1 MTPPWCDDCAHMTF
15 DARRTQTEGH
25 IPREIRQGIG
35 RTALRSGRGLHSVT
49 QSVEAT
55 FDNNMVDSDG
65 WQPEPAIISSSFQF
79 DPSEG
84 NSFMTDIIIESFQT
98 LGMWLYPMTALA
110 IIGLLWIGAK
120 VIMVQFGAPFSDRK
134 PLHLP
139 RVFWI
144 LVPVAIGVIASLG
157 VGIIFMEAVATVEGA
172 TWERVAMTVTM
183 AVEQGLDL
191 VFYAGLYCAV
201 LAGLAVLAM
210 GLVAVLQGRPIF
222 ENNRN
227 GWMRLAAGCTCFAI
241 TALVALVI
249 LQLGVIVGDDYGMR
263 MTSKV
268 LLILSIMAGGAG
280 CSLVALSKTESG
292 TASEAGRGTARFT
305 AAVTYLFSLGAATV
319 AAAASHG
326 YLVVDAAIVA
336 SVTHKE
342 RVFGGGL
349 ETMQGIVQVGLVAT
363 IVTAVVVVAALVA
376 SGGLR
381 GREKLFVDVG
391 LMAAAGVVLLAAMAF
406 AFMGWLEFAP
416 HLDSIFGE
424 TAVEFYEQEKGPVP
438 EPGW

>member
-1 MTPPWCDDCAHMTF
+1 MVGS
-15 DARRTQTEGH
+15 DA
-25 IPREIRQGIG
+25 
-35 RTALRSGRGLHSVT
+35 
-49 QSVEAT
+49 
-55 FDNNMVDSDG
+55 
-65 WQPEPAIISSSFQF
+65 WQPERATTIIQF
-79 DPSEG
+79 DTSEG
-84 NSFMTDIIIESFQT
+84 NSPMTDLILESFQT
-98 LGMWLYPMTALA
+98 LGMWLYPMTILA

-144 LVPVAIGVIASLG
+144 LVPVTICIIACLG
-157 VGIIFMEAVATVEGA
+157 GGIIFMETVADVEGA
-172 TWERVAMTVTM
+172 TWGRTAISVDM
-183 AVEQGLDL
+183 AFHQVLDL
-191 VFYAGLYCAV
+191 AFYAGLYSTV
-201 LAGLAVLAM
+201 LAGLSVLAM

-222 ENNRN
+222 ENNRD

-249 LQLGVIVGDDYGMR
+249 LQLGMIVGNDHGMR

-268 LLILSIMAGGAG
+268 LLIVSIMAGGAG
-280 CSLVALSKTESG
+280 CSLVALSRRESG
-292 TASEAGRGTARFT
+292 TDPEVGRGPARFT

-319 AAAASHG
+319 AAVAAHG
-326 YLVVDAAIVA
+326 YLVLDAASLA
-336 SVTHKE
+336 TVTNKE
-342 RVFGGGL
+342 RIFGTGL
-349 ETMQGIVQVGLVAT
+349 ETMWGIAQVGLVTA

-381 GREKLFVDVG
+381 RREKLFVDVG
-391 LMAAAGVVLLAAMAF
+391 LMAAAGVALLAAMAF
-406 AFMGWLEFAP
+406 AFLGWLEFAP

-438 EPGW
+438 DPGW